1 MFSVPPLV
9 VLSGPSSD
17 CVRAVLMIGLGL
29 MALVCQQYDNLKCA
43 VVFLT
48 WIKWVCIPIDLC
60 GKAKHV
66 LCDQKPI
73 DTGL

>member
-1 MFSVPPLV
+1 
-9 VLSGPSSD
+9 
-17 CVRAVLMIGLGL
+17 MIGLGL